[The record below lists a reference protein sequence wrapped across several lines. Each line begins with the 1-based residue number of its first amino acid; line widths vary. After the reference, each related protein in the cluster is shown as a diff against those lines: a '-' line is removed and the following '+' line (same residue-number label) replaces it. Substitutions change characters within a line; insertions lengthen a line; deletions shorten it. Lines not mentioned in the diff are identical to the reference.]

1 VLSVAPN
8 MVLGRPRPRI
18 PRAEILP
25 IVDDVVITICGP
37 ESG

>member
-1 VLSVAPN
+1 MSIRA
-8 MVLGRPRPRI
+8 RARI

-37 ESG
+37 ERG